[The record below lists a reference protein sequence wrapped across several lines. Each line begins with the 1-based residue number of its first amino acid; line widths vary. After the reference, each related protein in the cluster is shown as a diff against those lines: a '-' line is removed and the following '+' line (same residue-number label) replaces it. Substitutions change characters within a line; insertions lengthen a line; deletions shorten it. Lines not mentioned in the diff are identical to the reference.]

1 MATSVLSGLASRR
14 LAAVA
19 SDVLRYMQDGRV
31 EVNVFHCSAVI
42 TAGEKAGK
50 WQLALSILLL
60 MPEMK
65 VAPNEFSYSAAISA
79 SDKSGQWQQALSLL
93 GLMPETKVVP
103 NEICY
108 NCALSAFAKGRQW
121 QLALA
126 LLEQMTEMRVLPDK
140 ISFSAAISAC
150 EKGGRWQLALGL
162 LSQMQERQLVLDQ
175 ICCSAAISACSRGG
189 QWQLALELLG
199 AMPDMKI
206 PIDGICYNSAISAC
220 SVGGRWQLALGL
232 LSEMPR
238 VRVIPDRVSYNSAI
252 SACERCGNWQ
262 LALDLLR
269 KMSKVQM
276 VPDTISYNSAISACS
291 MSGQWQMALDLVR
304 AILANSIS
312 IDQICYSAAI
322 TACEKGGHWPL
333 ALGLLGQMQAVKL
346 LPDAI
351 CYVAAMAACEK
362 AARWQL
368 ALSVLAEM
376 ISKQRLKSLD
386 LMSRHSIEM
395 VKCKSAAIVAVLN
408 PNQELQCCVP
418 QFALSASRHF
428 ASSKNFARP
437 RASAPECLES
447 VDEYLKPAGTS
458 CSGKL
463 FAAPPTG
470 KGVDLECLDDGG
482 AESLFSSPG
491 RLRQELAQLDWVCD
505 ECDELQ
511 VHAFGSLASKD
522 ALASFLEEAAVA
534 RAKAAI
540 EAMDAEERAS
550 AAGLL
555 AEALAPGSR
564 VDFPCVTVTE
574 ICQRVADRPAE
585 SRRGMD
591 LLFSALA
598 GKLSAD
604 KATHQDAR
612 RRKLKALTIAHELLY
627 DENVLQEFASRP
639 LEPLILLESLA
650 ECSGLGEQAEE
661 TIRML
666 ASEVRR
672 RVEAKVLLAEEEETI
687 ERSVHRA
694 VTWAFP
700 IPLWDGEG
708 QGSMRGRT
716 GAEALA
722 KHLRRWGS
730 WNRWGLGWGSSQ
742 EQLVLGDVRGGT
754 FQKLVATLARLH
766 EEQLKQIAPL
776 LLAASDVHVRAVTW
790 GEAVASAQHRSS
802 VAATVLGAVTGATKS
817 SLDSKLLSDF
827 LEEALAASDELKRRC
842 YRFAAVRN
850 EAVER
855 AQRLQLKPQVSYNAA
870 VNACEK
876 GRTWERAIGL
886 VQEMLRGG
894 GVAPDIIT
902 FNSAISACEKAQ
914 QWEIALSLVAVLT
927 SQGLSPDRVTFNA

>member
-1 MATSVLSGLASRR
+1 
-14 LAAVA
+14 
-19 SDVLRYMQDGRV
+19 
-31 EVNVFHCSAVI
+31 
-42 TAGEKAGK
+42 
-50 WQLALSILLL
+50 
-60 MPEMK
+60 
-65 VAPNEFSYSAAISA
+65 
-79 SDKSGQWQQALSLL
+79 
-93 GLMPETKVVP
+93 
-103 NEICY
+103 
-108 NCALSAFAKGRQW
+108 
-121 QLALA
+121 
-126 LLEQMTEMRVLPDK
+126 
-140 ISFSAAISAC
+140 
-150 EKGGRWQLALGL
+150 
-162 LSQMQERQLVLDQ
+162 
-175 ICCSAAISACSRGG
+175 
-189 QWQLALELLG
+189 
-199 AMPDMKI
+199 
-206 PIDGICYNSAISAC
+206 
-220 SVGGRWQLALGL
+220 
-232 LSEMPR
+232 
-238 VRVIPDRVSYNSAI
+238 
-252 SACERCGNWQ
+252 
-262 LALDLLR
+262 
-269 KMSKVQM
+269 
-276 VPDTISYNSAISACS
+276 
-291 MSGQWQMALDLVR
+291 
-304 AILANSIS
+304 
-312 IDQICYSAAI
+312 
-322 TACEKGGHWPL
+322 
-333 ALGLLGQMQAVKL
+333 
-346 LPDAI
+346 
-351 CYVAAMAACEK
+351 
-362 AARWQL
+362 
-368 ALSVLAEM
+368 
-376 ISKQRLKSLD
+376 
-386 LMSRHSIEM
+386 
-395 VKCKSAAIVAVLN
+395 
-408 PNQELQCCVP
+408 
-418 QFALSASRHF
+418 SASRCSD
-428 ASSKNFARP
+428 SSCTSTITTQSGTSSCSCSSFRSGLSSPAESLETATDNNNNDNSCTSSSSFSSGLTLPAEALETATDNNISDDDSSCTSSNSCGSFIFICGLSSPAETLGTATDNNNNNNSNNSNNSNDSSCTSSNSCSSFSSGLSPPVETHETVTENNINNNSTNITNNSSTINSTNNNKTDSSTGVVESPQQQQQPQQDDWCEGSRP
-437 RASAPECLES
+437 AWRTEALRLLQELRTTPCAPECLES

-470 KGVDLECLDDGG
+470 KKMLQLQLRHLELQKQPELRRQQELQQQLRPVLEELLCELDGCLQQLLRLRVDLECLDDGG

-511 VHAFGSLASKD
+511 DRARGWSRCAVHAFGSLAGKD
-522 ALASFLEEAAVA
+522 ALASFLEEALADSEKLQRCCQVFCAKRQAAVA

-564 VDFPCVTVTE
+564 VDFPCVTE

-591 LLFSALA
+591 LLFSAL
-598 GKLSAD
+598 AD

-700 IPLWDGEG
+700 ARQPFSPTSACTEITHNNNSNSNNSSNSSQKSPIEIPLWDGEG

-730 WNRWGLGWGSSQ
+730 WNRWGSGQ
-742 EQLVLGDVRGGT
+742 EQLVLGDVRGT

-766 EEQLKQIAPL
+766 EELDCLNDGSTRLPIPQQLKQIAPL

-855 AQRLQLKPQVSYNAA
+855 AKAAIEAAGVS
-870 VNACEK
+870 
-876 GRTWERAIGL
+876 
-886 VQEMLRGG
+886 
-894 GVAPDIIT
+894 
-902 FNSAISACEKAQ
+902 
-914 QWEIALSLVAVLT
+914 
-927 SQGLSPDRVTFNA
+927 